1 MGMAVT
7 DAAFV
12 ERRGKFVRAA
22 PYVLGFCFLIMLGFG
37 LWLYVR
43 QPQLI
48 NFVEVARQIDN
59 GDLDRLTVELM
70 AVMLPIAM
78 LMCFVLMTG
87 VIMLAWVGMSNEKR
101 YQKIFR
107 DLTGQLQ

>member
-12 ERRGKFVRAA
+12 EKRRKLVRAA
-22 PYVLGFCFLIMLGFG
+22 PTVLGICLVVVLGFG
-37 LWLYVR
+37 LWLYLR

-48 NFVEVARQIDN
+48 NFVEVARQIES
-59 GDLDRLTVELM
+59 GMLDQLTIELM

-78 LMCFVLMTG
+78 LMCLVVLTG
-87 VIMLAWVGMSNEKR
+87 VVLLAWVGVSNERR
-101 YQKIFR
+101 YQRILQE
-107 DLTGQLQ
+107 LTR